1 MANYRTILIVTLALL
16 SNSVI
21 ATEVVRHT
29 VSFPKDRQQTILVRS
44 EIPVSAGLTEL
55 IMPIWTPGSYLVR
68 DFAANV
74 NQISVFTGDGTRLA
88 VRKSSKDR
96 WQVNS
101 SRDGTLIV
109 EYVIFTPD
117 LNVSTSW
124 ADSTFSLI
132 NGASVFL
139 YTMRSR
145 DLPQQLDIVLS
156 PERGEAFTAM
166 PTSSAGTGYRAKNYD
181 ELVDNPV
188 AVANAPAYRFELKN
202 QEYVLVN
209 VGENHFWDGQQAA
222 ADVEKI
228 VKETQLFWR
237 QNPLGRPYW
246 FLNFAVEGR
255 GGLEHDHSTVIMTGR
270 RQMRDREAYIKWLAS
285 YNRTSILLKIVNN
298 FQQMLLIVN

>member
-21 ATEVVRHT
+21 AAEVVHHT
-29 VSFPKDRQQTILVRS
+29 VSFPEDRQQTILVRS

-55 IMPIWTPGSYLVR
+55 MMPIWTPGSYLVR

-96 WQVNS
+96 WQVNTG
-101 SRDGTLIV
+101 RDGMLIV

-139 YTMRSR
+139 YTVTTR

-166 PTSSAGTGYRAKNYD
+166 PTSPAGTGYRAKNYD

-188 AVANAPAYRFELKN
+188 VVANAPAYRFRVKK
-202 QEYVLVN
+202 QDYVLLN
-209 VGENHFWDGQQAA
+209 VLVK
-222 ADVEKI
+222 DV
-228 VKETQLFWR
+228 R
-237 QNPLGRPYW
+237 
-246 FLNFAVEGR
+246 
-255 GGLEHDHSTVIMTGR
+255 M
-270 RQMRDREAYIKWLAS
+270 
-285 YNRTSILLKIVNN
+285 
-298 FQQMLLIVN
+298 